1 LTFIYIIFYPED
13 MQKELVAGAI
23 AIFLLSLAWLGGLFD
38 EVRDES
44 TLEPFPEFSTV
55 ADDGLTY
62 SNSDYDGAPYIVIFS
77 AEWCDAPCHSTM
89 HAINSTLNG
98 PPIIV
103 LSTDPADNPQG
114 ISLAEW
120 HDSSNSYDDEGD
132 DLGQTLDFPFAKGI
146 ELAEEVK
153 ISSRPSIVFVNS
165 DGGIVKIHKGGL
177 TDSEEIISIWESA
190 GGTL

>member
-1 LTFIYIIFYPED
+1 
-13 MQKELVAGAI
+13 MQKELLVGAVAI
-23 AIFLLSLAWLGGLFD
+23 CLLALAWFGGIFGDQVED
-38 EVRDES
+38 EP
-44 TLEPFPEFSTV
+44 TLEPFPEFSTI

-62 SNSDYDGAPYIVIFS
+62 SNSDYADAPYIVIFS
-77 AEWCDAPCHSTM
+77 AEWCDNPCHSTM

-114 ISLAEW
+114 ISLSEW
-120 HDSSNSYDDEGD
+120 HDRSNSHDDDGD

-146 ELAEEVK
+146 EQAEDIE
-153 ISSRPSIVFVNS
+153 ISSRPSVVFVNS

-177 TDSEEIISIWESA
+177 SDSGDITSYWESA
-190 GGTL
+190 GGTI

>member
-1 LTFIYIIFYPED
+1 

-23 AIFLLSLAWLGGLFD
+23 AICLLSLAWFGGLFD
-38 EVRDES
+38 EDRGEP

-55 ADDGLTY
+55 ADDGITY

-77 AEWCDAPCHSTM
+77 AEWCDAPCHSAM

-114 ISLAEW
+114 ISLVEW
-120 HDSSNSYDDEGD
+120 HDRSNSYDDEGD

-146 ELAEEVK
+146 ELAEEIK
-153 ISSRPSIVFVNS
+153 ISSRPSIVFINS
-165 DGGIVKIHKGGL
+165 DGEIVKIHKGGL
-177 TDSEEIISIWESA
+177 SDSDEIISNWESS
-190 GGTL
+190 GGTI